1 MIGCVKSLHISEFQ
15 KVMHQLYYHRD
26 SKRGV
31 KGTYDWLV
39 SEMEE
44 LGEALKTN
52 EKRALEDEFADVI
65 AWLASLA
72 NITSIDLEK
81 AALIKYDNKCPK
93 CRHSPC
99 QCTF

>member
-1 MIGCVKSLHISEFQ
+1 MRRAVVHISEFQ
-15 KVMHQLYYHRD
+15 MRMRCLYFHCD
-26 SKRGV
+26 SERGA
-31 KGTYDWLV
+31 KSTFDWLRDEV
-39 SEMEE
+39 EE
-44 LGEALKTN
+44 LGEALEGNDKEAI
-52 EKRALEDEFADVI
+52 EKEFADVI

-81 AALIKYDNKCPK
+81 AALNKYDSKCPK